1 MANAEFRVVVEN
13 VLEQARASWRH
24 RWVALAV
31 AWSVAVILWIVIFL
45 FPDKYEATARVFVD
59 TKTTLSQATHG
70 ISLGDDM
77 DSQIQRVRQALLG
90 GPQLQKVAQDTDLMA
105 GALTERAQSEVLD
118 ELRKAIE
125 IKGGMD
131 LKGAIPAP
139 RDAAQAAAQAAGVY
153 TITYQNPVRAKA
165 LQVVDRLLNTFVEGT
180 LGSKRLGSEQAQ
192 QFLTGQIADYER
204 RLSAQEDKL
213 AQFKKQNVGL
223 MPREQG
229 DYFTKLQAEMDDLSK
244 ARESLAVAVRKRD
257 ELAKQL
263 HGEQPFGAPSGSA
276 ARTGGSATGAGSTL
290 EPADTA
296 TRIRETQARI
306 DELLLR
312 FTEKH
317 PDVIALRQTLK
328 DLQARQQE
336 EIAAVRRGDPGAAD
350 RAGLTSSPVYQ
361 SIQLQYDQADVDVAA
376 LDQDIADRERNI
388 AQLRTMASTA
398 PEVEAEFSK
407 LARDYDVTKA
417 EYHALVERLD
427 EAKLGQDAD
436 ATGLVKFEV
445 IDPPTADFK
454 PVSPN
459 RPLLV
464 SAALILGL
472 LAGAGAA
479 YAMHLLQPV
488 FISARQLQL
497 LTGRPVIGAVSRI
510 WLAKYRGT
518 RKRNTLLYAGGTAG
532 LVLVA
537 LGILVLQQTITDV
550 VRRLFA

>member
-1 MANAEFRVVVEN
+1 MANAELRVVVEN
-13 VLEQARASWRH
+13 LLERARASWRH
-24 RWVALAV
+24 RWAALAV
-31 AWSVAVILWIVIFL
+31 AWSVAVVLWIVIFL
-45 FPDKYEATARVFVD
+45 IPDKYEATARVFVD
-59 TKTTLSQATHG
+59 TKTTLSQATRG

-105 GALTERAQSEVLD
+105 GALTERSQAEVL
-118 ELRKAIE
+118 EQLRKAIQ
-125 IKGGMD
+125 IKGDID
-131 LKGAIPAP
+131 LRGANRDGAP
-139 RDAAQAAAQAAGVY
+139 SAGVY
-153 TITYQNPVRAKA
+153 TITYQNPLRAKA

-180 LGSKRLGSEQAQ
+180 LGGKRQGSEQAQ
-192 QFLTGQIADYER
+192 QFLTSQIADYER
-204 RLSAQEDKL
+204 RLSAQEEKL

-229 DYFTKLQAEMDDLSK
+229 DYFAKLQAEMDNLIK
-244 ARESLAVAVRKRD
+244 ARESLAVVERKRD

-263 HGEQPFGAPSGSA
+263 QGEHAFAATAPA
-276 ARTGGSATGAGSTL
+276 AVRSATAAGSTL

-312 FTEKH
+312 FTDKH

-336 EIAAVRRGDPGAAD
+336 EIAAVRRGDPGAAE
-350 RAGLTSSPVYQ
+350 RAGLTSNPVYQ
-361 SIQLQYDQADVDVAA
+361 SIQLQYNQADVDVAA
-376 LDQDIADRERNI
+376 LEQDIADREKSI

-398 PEVEAEFSK
+398 PEVEAEFAK

-445 IDPPTADFK
+445 IDPPTAEFT
-454 PVSPN
+454 PVAPN
-459 RPLLV
+459 RPLLI
-464 SAALILGL
+464 SAALIVA
-472 LAGAGAA
+472 LAAGIGAA

-518 RKRNTLLYAGGTAG
+518 RQRNTLLYAGGTAG

>member
-125 IKGGMD
+125 IKGSMD
-131 LKGAIPAP
+131 PKGLMPTP
-139 RDAAQAAAQAAGVY
+139 REAAQTAGVY
-153 TITYQNPVRAKA
+153 TITYQNSLRAKA

-180 LGSKRLGSEQAQ
+180 LGSKRQGSEQAQ
-192 QFLTGQIADYER
+192 QFLTSQIADYER

-213 AQFKKQNVGL
+213 AQCKKQNVGL

-263 HGEQPFGAPSGSA
+263 RGEQPFGAPSVPTAPA

-336 EIAAVRRGDPGAAD
+336 ETAAVRRGDPGAAD

-361 SIQLQYDQADVDVAA
+361 SIQLQYNQADVDVAA

-479 YAMHLLQPV
+479 YAKHQLQPV
-488 FISARQLQL
+488 FISARQLQA
-497 LTGRPVIGAVSRI
+497 LTGRPVIGAISRI
-510 WLAKYRGT
+510 WLTKYRGS
-518 RKRNTLLYAGGTAG
+518 RQRSALLYAGGAAG
-532 LVLVA
+532 LVLMAVA
-537 LGILVLQQTITDV
+537 ILLLEQTITDV
-550 VRRLFA
+550 VRRVFA

>member
-125 IKGGMD
+125 IKGSMD
-131 LKGAIPAP
+131 PKGLMPTP
-139 RDAAQAAAQAAGVY
+139 REAAQTAGVY
-153 TITYQNPVRAKA
+153 TITYQNSLRAKA

-180 LGSKRLGSEQAQ
+180 LGSKRQGSEQAQ
-192 QFLTGQIADYER
+192 QFLTNQIADYER

-244 ARESLAVAVRKRD
+244 ARESLAVAARKRD

-276 ARTGGSATGAGSTL
+276 ARTGGSATGAGSTP
-290 EPADTA
+290 EPVDTA

-312 FTEKH
+312 FTDKH

-336 EIAAVRRGDPGAAD
+336 EIAAVRRGDPGAAE
-350 RAGLTSSPVYQ
+350 RAGLTSNPVYQ
-361 SIQLQYDQADVDVAA
+361 SIQLQYNQADVDVAA
-376 LDQDIADRERNI
+376 LEQDIADREKSI

-398 PEVEAEFSK
+398 PEVEAEFAK

-459 RPLLV
+459 RPLLI
-464 SAALILGL
+464 SGALILGL
-472 LAGAGAA
+472 LVGMGVA
-479 YAMHLLQPV
+479 YAKHQLQPV
-488 FISARQLQL
+488 FVSARQLQA
-497 LTGRPVIGAVSRI
+497 LTGRPVIGAISRI
-510 WLAKYRGT
+510 WLTKYRGT
-518 RKRNTLLYAGGTAG
+518 RQRNTLLYAGGTAG
-532 LVLVA
+532 LVLMAV
-537 LGILVLQQTITDV
+537 GILLLEQTITDV
-550 VRRLFA
+550 VRRVFT

>member
-24 RWVALAV
+24 RWVALAA

-45 FPDKYEATARVFVD
+45 VPDKYEATARVFVD

-125 IKGGMD
+125 IRGSMDPKGLM
-131 LKGAIPAP
+131 PTP
-139 RDAAQAAAQAAGVY
+139 REAAQTAGVY
-153 TITYQNPVRAKA
+153 TITYQNSLRAKA

-180 LGSKRLGSEQAQ
+180 LGSKRQGSEQAQ
-192 QFLTGQIADYER
+192 QFLTSQIADYER

-244 ARESLAVAVRKRD
+244 ARESLAVAARKRD

-263 HGEQPFGAPSGSA
+263 HGEQPFGASSVPTA
-276 ARTGGSATGAGSTL
+276 PARTGGSATGAGSTP

-312 FTEKH
+312 FTDKH

-350 RAGLTSSPVYQ
+350 RAGLTSNPVYQ

-388 AQLRTMASTA
+388 AQLRSMASTA

-407 LARDYDVTKA
+407 LTRDYDVTKA

-459 RPLLV
+459 RPLLI
-464 SAALILGL
+464 SGALILGL
-472 LAGAGAA
+472 LVGMGVA
-479 YAMHLLQPV
+479 YAKHQLQPV
-488 FISARQLQL
+488 FVSARQLQA
-497 LTGRPVIGAVSRI
+497 LTGRPVIGAISRI
-510 WLAKYRGT
+510 WLTKYRGS
-518 RKRNTLLYAGGTAG
+518 RQRSTLLYAGGAAG
-532 LVLVA
+532 LVLMAV
-537 LGILVLQQTITDV
+537 GILLLEQPITDV
-550 VRRLFA
+550 VRRVFA